1 MANINT
7 ENIENFDSMT
17 PEEKVAALMA
27 YDIPD
32 EVDMS
37 KYVLKTTFDNKASEA
52 ANLAKQLKEKET
64 ALKSKATEQMTED
77 ERWQEKMRELQEAS
91 EQQTNELKEQL
102 AAFQRKDTLRDYQT
116 NLTLLGFDEKLAPE
130 TAEALADNNIEK
142 VFTNLRKFLDAYRKN
157 VEAELMRNTPQPH
170 GGAKDDGDDGPDMKL
185 VKKFAEERA
194 GMRSGVQEKSFAE
207 KWHK

>member
-7 ENIENFDSMT
+7 ESIENFESMT
-17 PEEKVAALMA
+17 AEEKVAALMA
-27 YDIPD
+27 FEIPE

-37 KYVLKTTFDNKASEA
+37 KFVSKETFDKKATEA
-52 ANLAKQLKEKET
+52 ASLSKQLKEKET

-77 ERWQEKMRELQEAS
+77 EKWQEKMREMQEAS
-91 EQQTNELKEQL
+91 DRQANELKEQL

-130 TAEALADNNIEK
+130 TAEALADNDIEK
-142 VFTNLRKFLDAYRKN
+142 VFANLKKFLEAYRKK
-157 VEAELMRNTPQPH
+157 VVDEELRKTPQPS
-170 GGAKDDGDDGPDMKL
+170 GGMKKDGDDGPDMEL
-185 VKKFAEERA
+185 VKKFAEERS
-194 GMRSGVQEKSFAE
+194 GMRSGVQEKSFLE